1 MEVFKNTSISGQHG
15 LESEPG
21 DMDTFTNSLR
31 FIIHKMGL
39 LVTHRIVVK
48 IK

>member
-15 LESEPG
+15 LESEPS
-21 DMDTFTNSLR
+21 DMDKFTNSLS

-39 LVTHRIVVK
+39 LVTHRIAAK